1 MLSVLIFKKRDLF
14 DGAIMATYRELAKIH
29 ISKRNLNLTDKL
41 YRELIYIFF
50 KKKSARD
57 LTNEEAFE
65 FSLHI
70 RSLECVNQVGRKSR
84 IFKESSHYE
93 GSHKFF
99 KNKES
104 LASLAQQHFVE
115 TLWMK
120 SPGVRYKTIH
130 ALRHFL
136 ENRFHVSDLRF
147 IKSNQVSSI
156 LGAIRKISHPVN

>member
-1 MLSVLIFKKRDLF
+1 MLSVLVFKKRDLF
-14 DGAIMATYRELAKIH
+14 GEAIMATYRELAKIH
-29 ISKRNLNLTDKL
+29 ISKRNLNLTDSL

-65 FSLHI
+65 FSLHM
-70 RSLECVNQVGRKSR
+70 RSLECVN
-84 IFKESSHYE
+84 E
-93 GSHKFF
+93 GSYKFS

-104 LASLAQQHFVE
+104 QASLAQRRFIE

-147 IKSNQVSSI
+147 IRSNQVSSI
-156 LGAIRKISHPVN
+156 LGAIRRISHPVN